1 MKIMKKIKTTT
12 AILLTLMLALSGFS
26 INVKAEPGSDAD
38 GGYVIPPGFS
48 INVKAEPTINTGRTG
63 SLTIYQYGM
72 EDISGAGSAGTGE
85 TRDEGS
91 VPAGSKPLQGV
102 QYTIYKVEELSSYYG
117 TSSSSLPTVDEAQ
130 EKVNKEGITGI
141 SATTGADGKAG
152 KATFTNLS
160 LGLYLVKV
168 TASNKNVT
176 QEVAPF

>member
-26 INVKAEPGSDAD
+26 INVKAEP
-38 GGYVIPPGFS
+38 
-48 INVKAEPTINTGRTG
+48 TINTG
-63 SLTIYQYGM
+63 LTIYQYGM
-72 EDISGAGSAGTGE
+72 EDISGAGSARTGE

-117 TSSSSLPTVDEAQ
+117 TSFSSLPTVDEAQ

-141 SATTGADGKAG
+141 SATTGADGKA
-152 KATFTNLS
+152 TFTNI
-160 LGLYLVKV
+160 YL
-168 TASNKNVT
+168 
-176 QEVAPF
+176 